1 MTDMGKYALTICA
14 VMALL
19 CGCQAADET
28 LPTEQAAGQVTAAVS
43 TPAPAAT
50 EEVRTLTRGEYE
62 EWMHERS
69 AVDGKLCISRSDDE
83 YLKALPQDEPRSFE
97 ITYDPFY
104 LTCEEYRERYGEI
117 LSLMKKQSE
126 LVYRT
131 QAELIAAGEN
141 GSATLDSDAM
151 AWHEANDSKLP
162 QEYWD
167 TRDKINA
174 LNAELAD
181 IIEVVQR
188 DNCIKAAEA
197 FSALGCEAVVMQY
210 DEENG
215 DRFDY
220 AQMTGQCY
228 MCIVQ
233 ATPGQLYAIGE
244 KLDEAYMLRLLDDG
258 IGTENMKLFTI
269 KVWPEE

>member
-1 MTDMGKYALTICA
+1 MTDIRKYALMLCA

-19 CGCQAADET
+19 CGCQAADEM
-28 LPTEQAAGQVTAAVS
+28 PSPEQAAPQETAAVS
-43 TPAPAAT
+43 TPAPTAA
-50 EEVRTLTRGEYE
+50 EEVRTLTREEYE

-83 YLKALPQDEPRSFE
+83 YLKTLPQDEPRSFE
-97 ITYDPFY
+97 IAYDPFY

-117 LSLMKKQSE
+117 LSFMKKQSE
-126 LVYRT
+126 IVYRT
-131 QAELIAAGEN
+131 QEELIAAGEN

-174 LNAELAD
+174 LNEEISD
-181 IIEVVQR
+181 IIKTVQR
-188 DNCIKAAEA
+188 ENCIKTAEA
-197 FSALGCEAVVMQY
+197 FSALGCEAAVMRY

-215 DRFDY
+215 NRFDY
-220 AQMTGQCY
+220 AQMTGQRY

>member
-1 MTDMGKYALTICA
+1 MNMGKHALMICA

-19 CGCQAADET
+19 CGCQADDET
-28 LPTEQAAGQVTAAVS
+28 PPTEQMSPQETAVVS
-43 TPAPAAT
+43 TSTPTPA
-50 EEVRTLTRGEYE
+50 EEVRTLTREEYE

-83 YLKALPQDEPRSFE
+83 YLKALPQDEPHSFE

-104 LTCEEYRERYGEI
+104 LTCEEYREIYGEI

-167 TRDKINA
+167 ARDKINA

-181 IIEVVQR
+181 IIETVQR
-188 DNCIKAAEA
+188 DNCIKTAGA
-197 FSALGCEAVVMQY
+197 FSALGCEAAVMRY
-210 DEENG
+210 DEEKG

-233 ATPGQLYAIGE
+233 ATPGQLCAIGE

>member
-1 MTDMGKYALTICA
+1 MTDMKKYTLTICA

-19 CGCQAADET
+19 CGCQAPDET
-28 LPTEQAAGQVTAAVS
+28 LFPEPTAPQETAVVS
-43 TPAPAAT
+43 TSAPVAT
-50 EEVRTLTRGEYE
+50 EEVRTLTREEYE
-62 EWMHERS
+62 AWMHERS
-69 AVDGKLCISRSDDE
+69 AVDGKLCISHSNDE
-83 YLKALPQDEPRSFE
+83 YLKVLPQDEPRSFE

-104 LTCEEYRERYGEI
+104 LTCEEYREIYGEI
-117 LSLMKKQSE
+117 MSLMKKQSE
-126 LVYRT
+126 IIYKT
-131 QAELIAAGEN
+131 QAELIAAGGN

-162 QEYWD
+162 QEYYD
-167 TRDKINA
+167 THEEINA
-174 LNAELAD
+174 LNAGLAD

-197 FSALGCEAVVMQY
+197 FSALGCEAAVMRY

-220 AQMTGQCY
+220 AQMTGQRY
-228 MCIVQ
+228 MCIIQ
-233 ATPGQLYAIGE
+233 ATPAQLYAIGE
-244 KLDEAYMLRLLDDG
+244 KLDEAYMLGILDDG
-258 IGTENMKLFTI
+258 IGAENVKLFTI